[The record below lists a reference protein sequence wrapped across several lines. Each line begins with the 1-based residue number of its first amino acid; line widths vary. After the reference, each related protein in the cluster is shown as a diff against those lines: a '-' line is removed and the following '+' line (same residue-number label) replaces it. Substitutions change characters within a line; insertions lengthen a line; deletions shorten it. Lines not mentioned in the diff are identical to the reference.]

1 MIHNDLK
8 VVIFL
13 GTYPICECAE
23 KFIKEKFKKSIF
35 VKSDDKAFVRKIKKF
50 SPNLLISFFNL
61 KKIPQSLL
69 KYDNFNIHSSLPKYP
84 GRGGSSLAIFNKDPS
99 FGVTAHSME
108 KDFDSGRILKIKKN
122 ILKVNYTCEEIY
134 SLSEKLGFKLL
145 KEMCE
150 YYSLNRKLPNCAKN
164 KRWGKYMSKKDFDS
178 WLVLNPEKKKEF
190 KLKIKASRHSKYSG
204 PYVIINGYKFSLFK
218 ENK

>member
-1 MIHNDLK
+1 MSQNDLK

-13 GTYPICECAE
+13 GNYSICKYAE
-23 KFIKEKFKKSIF
+23 KFIKERFKKSLFI
-35 VKSDDKAFVRKIKKF
+35 KSDDKVFVRKIIKF

-84 GRGGSSLAIFNKDPS
+84 GRGGSSLAIFNKDNS
-99 FGVTAHSME
+99 FGVTAHTME
-108 KDFDSGRILKIKKN
+108 KEYDSGIILKIKKD
-122 ILKVNYTCEEIY
+122 ILKVNYTCEKIY

-145 KEMCE
+145 KEVCE
-150 YYSLNRKLPNCAKN
+150 YYNQNRKLPNCEQN
-164 KRWGKYMSKKDFDS
+164 KKWGKYMTKKDFDS
-178 WLVLNPEKKKEF
+178 WLILDPEKKKEF